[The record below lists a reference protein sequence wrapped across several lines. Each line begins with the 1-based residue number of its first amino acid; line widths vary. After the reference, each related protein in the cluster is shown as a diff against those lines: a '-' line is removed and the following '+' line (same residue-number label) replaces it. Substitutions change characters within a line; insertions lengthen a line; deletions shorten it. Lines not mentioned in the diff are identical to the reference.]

1 MSDKETNLIASFAFF
16 VDTRNSS
23 SFSSVSPLA
32 DVRPAQV
39 AGSSLILSGGRISEE
54 KEAGVPSSV
63 THSLQR

>member
-39 AGSSLILSGGRISEE
+39 AGSSLILSGGDELVRR
-54 KEAGVPSSV
+54 KKQVC
-63 THSLQR
+63 HHR